1 MSSWW
6 IFLPSWECSVLSYF
20 FWLVLIWRYQNCYI
34 SLFFCVCLL
43 GISFFLFCKLRC
55 YLSLLL
61 GSISWMQQ
69 MDRSYF
75 LLCWSVSFF
84 FFLRIETTDF
94 ESYQWVLFV
103 ETCYFIVL
111 VWLSLSF
118 ALLFEVNYSLCFSCL
133 ISCFGLKFFF
143 YHLHQDWI
151 CRSILLKFCLYGIF
165 IYLVIENFA
174 EHSHLG
180 WHLWSLKVY
189 GISVHDLLSFWF
201 YIGK

>member
-6 IFLPSWECSVLSYF
+6 IFLPSWECSVLPYF

-84 FFLRIETTDF
+84 FFF
-94 ESYQWVLFV
+94 ENWDHWFWELPMSTFCWN
-103 ETCYFIVL
+103 
-111 VWLSLSF
+111 
-118 ALLFEVNYSLCFSCL
+118 LLFYCFSVAL
-133 ISCFGLKFFF
+133 PIFCFVVWGELFLVFFLF
-143 YHLHQDWI
+143 D
-151 CRSILLKFCLYGIF
+151 
-165 IYLVIENFA
+165 
-174 EHSHLG
+174 
-180 WHLWSLKVY
+180 
-189 GISVHDLLSFWF
+189 
-201 YIGK
+201 